1 MKKLDMLFASIEDP
15 NQTMDSIINYIA
27 NEQGNFRGLDDWA
40 DFLEVVKENCQAG
53 RKMMRFRLEVGESLI
68 VLLEIL
74 FIIIQCLDE
83 LQMIM
88 NRQD

>member
-1 MKKLDMLFASIEDP
+1 
-15 NQTMDSIINYIA
+15 
-27 NEQGNFRGLDDWA
+27 
-40 DFLEVVKENCQAG
+40 
-53 RKMMRFRLEVGESLI
+53 MMRFRLEVGESLI

-74 FIIIQCLDE
+74 FIIIQCLDA